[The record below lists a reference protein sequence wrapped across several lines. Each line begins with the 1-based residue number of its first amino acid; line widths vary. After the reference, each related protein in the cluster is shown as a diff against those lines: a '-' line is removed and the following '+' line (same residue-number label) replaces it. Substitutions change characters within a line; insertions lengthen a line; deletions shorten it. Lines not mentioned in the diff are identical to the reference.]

1 MENTQDKKLY
11 SKKDKIYSF
20 CKLIIFIII
29 DDDERRKIYITK
41 HIFIRDMKNILTEL
55 KSKLLKK
62 VEMPEKNK

>member
-1 MENTQDKKLY
+1 MRNSTLKTR
-11 SKKDKIYSF
+11 KIYSF